1 MTDAPLAKLLVVDD
15 STTVLRV
22 MEGILSQAGYD
33 VTCLDSGREVVEVA
47 RSMRPDL
54 IFVDFAMPDVT
65 GYGVCH
71 ALGNTPELETTPIVV
86 MNTRGDTVGD
96 RFIRELGIVDHITNP
111 LAPAVLLA
119 VVEHTLEKACGKEP
133 QTRRTPI
140 PLTRRTER
148 DASNPAQAR
157 RALASLLAAELD
169 AEDDLV
175 DKLERVLDLSHVR
188 EAVTKL
194 SSVEAS
200 RHPLHGQLAVVPVAE
215 VMQVLS
221 LQRQSGF
228 LHVQHGEPRVSIA
241 FKDGSVRLTT
251 GANLPPEFLLGN
263 ILVQEKLI
271 PPEDLELFLTN
282 RRGTSQRLGAQV
294 VKLGYLKQ
302 KDLHRA
308 LRRQSSELVYELL
321 RWSRGEFWFECCDEL
336 PKDVLEFEF
345 DLTIDELLMEGFRR
359 VDEWGLVESVIP
371 SFDGVPCRT
380 PVSLDHLGPA
390 GLTEDEQKILTAVDG
405 RRNVHAIIRE
415 VTASSFDVARIL
427 YRLVSSRVVA
437 MQLQIPPVE
446 LTIDDTVT

>member
-1 MTDAPLAKLLVVDD
+1 
-15 STTVLRV
+15 

-33 VTCLDSGREVVEVA
+33 ITCLDTGREVVDVA
-47 RSMRPDL
+47 RDMRPDL

-71 ALGNTPELETTPIVV
+71 ALGSTPELETIPIVV

-96 RFIRELGIVDHITNP
+96 RFIRELGIVDHITKP
-111 LAPAVLLA
+111 FAPEVLLA
-119 VVEHTLEKACGKEP
+119 VVEHTLEKARDKTP
-133 QTRRTPI
+133 LTRRTPI
-140 PLTRRTER
+140 PLARRSER
-148 DASNPAQAR
+148 NASNAGQAR

-169 AEDDLV
+169 ADDIT

-188 EAVTKL
+188 EAITKL

-200 RHPLHGQLAVVPVAE
+200 RHPLHGELAVVPVAE

-228 LHVQHGEPRVSIA
+228 LHVQNGEPRVSIA

-271 PPEDLELFLTN
+271 PPEELDLFLTN

-294 VKLGYLKQ
+294 VKLGYLEQ
-302 KDLHRA
+302 KDLHLA

-321 RWSRGEFWFECCDEL
+321 RWSRGEFWFERCDQL
-336 PKDVLEFEF
+336 PEDVLEFEF

-359 VDEWGLVESVIP
+359 VDEWGLIESVIP

-380 PVSLDHLGPA
+380 PVSLDRLGPA
-390 GLTEDEQKILTAVDG
+390 GLTDDEQKILAAVDG
-405 RRNVHAIIRE
+405 KRTVHEIIRT
-415 VTASSFDVARIL
+415 VAASSFDVARIL
-427 YRLVSSRVVA
+427 YRLASSRIVA

-446 LTIDDTVT
+446 LTIDDTVA